1 MRVKKASKETLSGG
15 EFGKTSKKSGQFPTS
30 QPSTASVFSASLE
43 DAEIR
48 ELLERL
54 DIIGRKLSVFP
65 AEALL
70 LQYRKLVAELV
81 RRAVAGLRVRRDMKW
96 RRGDRNFFVI
106 VERTESM
113 LDELEIVFA
122 REGERTR
129 MLQIMEEIKGCLF
142 SLLF

>member
-1 MRVKKASKETLSGG
+1 MRVKKTSKETLAGG
-15 EFGKTSKKSGQFPTS
+15 EFGKASKRNPHLPSGEPTA
-30 QPSTASVFSASLE
+30 PSAFSASLE

-54 DIIGRKLSVFP
+54 NLLGKKLSLFP

-70 LQYRKLVAELV
+70 LQYRKLVAELM

-113 LDELEIVFA
+113 LDELDEIFQ
-122 REGERTR
+122 REGERTK